1 MDERE
6 LAMSAYDILLILLF
20 VVLLAVAVGLFLPI
34 GRSRMRAASD
44 ADHEFTGPISRS
56 DDRNWIAG
64 LIYYNPEDP
73 DLRVPKRLGYGWTI
87 NFGHPRGK
95 VFLVVLIGLILLPIV
110 LLLFFPGL
118 ANSGCHPSG
127 CHFLP

>member
-1 MDERE
+1 
-6 LAMSAYDILLILLF
+6 MSVYDILLLLLF
-20 VVLLAVAVGLFLPI
+20 VILLAVAVGLFLPI
-34 GRSRMRAASD
+34 GRSCMRAAPD
-44 ADHEFTGPISRS
+44 AEHEFTSPESRS

-73 DLRVPKRLGYGWTI
+73 DLLVPKRLGYGWTI

-95 VFLVVLIGLILLPIV
+95 VFLVLLIGLILLPIV